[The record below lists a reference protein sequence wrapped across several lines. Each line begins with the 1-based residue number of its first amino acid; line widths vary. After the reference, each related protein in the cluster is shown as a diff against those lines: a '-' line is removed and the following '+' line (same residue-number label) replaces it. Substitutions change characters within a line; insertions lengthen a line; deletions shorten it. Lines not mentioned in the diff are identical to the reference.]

1 MRRIAA
7 LLAAIAWLSPCGL
20 RAQSVV
26 YEGGPGPGKGKH
38 IVFVVGDQEYRS
50 EESMPALAKILAR
63 RHGFKCTVL
72 LPINQQTGEIDPSL
86 TDNISGL
93 EALHS
98 ADLMVLFLRFQEL
111 PDEQMKE
118 IIDYTNS
125 GRPIVALRTAT
136 HAFNY
141 LKRPDN
147 PYAKYSFRSKDPV
160 GGYGR
165 LVLGETWVNHYGAHE
180 KESHRASVAPGME
193 KHPIV
198 QGVKDIW
205 GPSDVYE
212 VTTLSG
218 DSQPLMLGQVLSGMD
233 PSSPPNPNKKLLPVA
248 WVKSYTGE
256 SGKPARIFTTTMGHA
271 GDFRDEGFRRLMV
284 NACYWAMGME
294 KKISLRSRVDFV
306 GPYNPTPIGEK
317 KFKQGVKPADLK

>member
-1 MRRIAA
+1 M
-7 LLAAIAWLSPCGL
+7 
-20 RAQSVV
+20 
-26 YEGGPGPGKGKH
+26 GKH

-50 EESMPALAKILAR
+50 EESMPALAKILAW

-72 LPINQQTGEIDPSL
+72 FPINQQTGEIDPSV
-86 TDNISGL
+86 TDDIPGL

-98 ADLMVLFLRFQEL
+98 ADLMVLFMRFQEL

-125 GRPIVALRTAT
+125 GRPIVALRTST

-141 LKRPDN
+141 VKHRDS

-165 LVLGETWVNHYGAHE
+165 LVLGETWVNHYGVHE
-180 KESHRASVAPGME
+180 KESHRATVAPGME
-193 KHPIV
+193 KHPILR
-198 QGVKDIW
+198 GVKDIW

-233 PSSPPNPNKKLLPVA
+233 PSSPPDPNKNLLPVA

-284 NACYWAMGME
+284 NACYWAVGME
-294 KKISLRSRVDFV
+294 KEISLRGRVDLV

-317 KFKQGVKPADLK
+317 EFKQGVKPADLK